1 MHLILSLKHVWD
13 PQLIIENENVYILV
27 ENLLYMY
34 SHNINAVFTSISM
47 EPKQA
52 KMINYKIKETVYTM
66 QGPS

>member
-47 EPKQA
+47 TPKQA